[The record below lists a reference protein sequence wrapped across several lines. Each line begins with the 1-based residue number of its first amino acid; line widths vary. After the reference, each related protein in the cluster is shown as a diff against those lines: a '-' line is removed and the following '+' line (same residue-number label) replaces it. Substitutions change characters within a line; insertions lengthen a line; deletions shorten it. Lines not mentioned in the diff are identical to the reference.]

1 MLYPP
6 TPDISKLNVR
16 KINGWQDDTYIKLK
30 HAAYTKS
37 LSKTLSELKGQLGT
51 PLVLNYLS
59 KYI

>member
-16 KINGWQDDTYIKLK
+16 KMNGWKDDTYIKLK

-51 PLVLNYLS
+51 TLV
-59 KYI
+59 